1 MTKFDL
7 HFFRKES
14 YLAVDIGTASVKM
27 VELDNSR
34 EKLMLKNY
42 AMLEVGG
49 HLERPNDAIQTS
61 SLKIIDKETAGLL
74 RILMNEMRTKAKSAV
89 ASLPA
94 FSAFTTLV
102 DFPVMSTEEISK
114 TMQYQARSF
123 IPLPLTEVTLDWLPI
138 VRFTD
143 EKGIKK
149 QRLFLTAIPNEQIRR
164 YQNIFRLAGLNLQIL
179 EIETLSLARILTDSD
194 PTNTLIIDIGAR
206 STAIAV
212 AAQGLLKYSTQ
223 TDFSGGY
230 LTQAIAN
237 GLGINVRRAEEL
249 KKRRGLLGAGG
260 EYEVSTLM
268 LPYLDVI
275 LGEAR
280 RVKNLYEKN
289 YREKIERIVLAGGGA
304 NLLGVEKYV
313 ADQFRLPAL
322 KASPFAKIGYL
333 PSVAPFTGNL
343 GAPLAV
349 SLGLGMRRKN

>member
-1 MTKFDL
+1 M
-7 HFFRKES
+7 
-14 YLAVDIGTASVKM
+14 AVDIGTASVKM
-27 VELDNSR
+27 VELDSR
-34 EKLMLKNY
+34 GEKLTLKNY
-42 AMLEVGG
+42 AMLETSG

-74 RILMNEMRTKAKSAV
+74 RVLTSEMKTKARSVV

-94 FSAFTTLV
+94 FSAFTALV
-102 DFPVMSTEEISK
+102 DLPVMSAEEISK

-138 VRFTD
+138 VKLTD
-143 EKGIKK
+143 EKGVKK
-149 QRLFLTAIPNEQIRR
+149 QRLFLTAVPNEQVKR

-179 EIETLSLARILTDSD
+179 EIETLSLARILTGSD

-206 STAIAV
+206 STALAIA
-212 AAQGLLKYSTQ
+212 AGGLLKYSTQ

-249 KKRRGLLGAGG
+249 KRRRGLLGSGG

-289 YREKIERIVLAGGGA
+289 YQEKIERIILAGGGA

-313 ADQFRLPAL
+313 AEEFKLPTL
-322 KASPFAKIGYL
+322 KASPFMKIGYL
-333 PSVAPFTGNL
+333 PPVTPFIGNL

-349 SLGLGMRRKN
+349 SLGLGMRQKN